1 MKIEIQYRLLFLL
14 SVILIGL
21 VGCDDLSDYPV
32 SSPVFHVQL
41 PDDIVASQ
49 VSHDTLTFVD
59 VSSGNVMK
67 RTLSETENL
76 PMGLYNV
83 SYKAN
88 VALQRGDEKVEGILK
103 GALDNVFIGDG
114 NQTYTFD
121 TYLQIDRDDFIIEE
135 IFFTGTLRGS
145 GKQYYGDSYVKIYNN
160 TDHVLYAD
168 GVAFVESK
176 FVSTQKYIY
185 TPDIQKD
192 TMTVQAIYVIPG
204 SGKEHPVQPGESL
217 VLCDTGIDHRVAN
230 PNSFDLSHADFEWYD
245 VSTQPSH
252 MDIDSETVPNLDKW
266 YCYTLSFFVLHNR
279 GFRSYA
285 IARIPLEK
293 EQYLKDYFYTYEYAI
308 PSESGNFPMTQSAYK
323 LPNDWILDGVNCSV
337 ESEWQ
342 WNLLPIT
349 VDGGWTHCGKTDH
362 DKTRY
367 FKSVRRK
374 MIALDNEGHRILKD
388 TDNSSEDFNSE
399 CVPSIIEQQ
408 HSSIDAEGRKA
419 EKITY
424 DGVQTVKEKVIE

>member
-1 MKIEIQYRLLFLL
+1 MNKIKIYSYWPLLLL
-14 SVILIGL
+14 LLLTGVAS
-21 VGCDDLSDYPV
+21 CDDLEEYPAG
-32 SSPVFHVQL
+32 SPVISVQY
-41 PDDIVASQ
+41 PEDIAPSQ
-49 VSHDTLTFVD
+49 VSHDTLTFSD
-59 VSSGNVMK
+59 VSTGNVIK
-67 RTLSETENL
+67 RAYSAMTPL
-76 PMGLYNV
+76 PLGLYNI
-83 SYKAN
+83 SYKAD
-88 VALQRGDEKVEGILK
+88 VELQRGDETVQGTLK
-103 GALDNVFIGDG
+103 GALENVFIGEG
-114 NQTYTFD
+114 TKSYSMQ
-121 TYLQIDRDDFIIEE
+121 TYLQIDRNDFIIEE
-135 IFFTGTLRGS
+135 IFFAGTLRGS

-217 VLCDTGIDHRVAN
+217 VLCDTGIDHRMAN

-285 IARIPLEK
+285 IARIPVEK
-293 EQYLKDYFYTYEYAI
+293 EQYLKDYFYTYEYVI

-342 WNLLPIT
+342 WNLLPVT

-374 MIALDNEGHRILKD
+374 MIALDNKGHRILKD
-388 TDNSSEDFNSE
+388 TDDSSEDFNSE
-399 CVPSIIEQQ
+399 CVPSLIEQQ
-408 HSSIDAEGRKA
+408 HSSIDAEGNKA
-419 EKITY
+419 DKITY
-424 DGVQTVKEKVIE
+424 DGVQTVKE

>member
-1 MKIEIQYRLLFLL
+1 MRIQIQYRLLLFL
-14 SVILIGL
+14 GL
-21 VGCDDLSDYPV
+21 TFLWLTGCDDLSDYPV
-32 SSPVFHVQL
+32 SSPEFNVKL
-41 PDDIVASQ
+41 PEDIEASQ
-49 VSHDTLTFVD
+49 IKYDTLTFTD
-59 VSSGNVMK
+59 VSTGNVMK
-67 RTLSETENL
+67 RALSETDHL
-76 PMGLYNV
+76 PLGLYNV
-83 SYKAN
+83 SYKAS
-88 VALQRGDEKVEGILK
+88 VALQRGEEIVEGTLK
-103 GALDNVFIGDG
+103 GALENVFIGEG
-114 NQTYTFD
+114 SQSYTLD

-217 VLCDTGIDHRVAN
+217 VLCDTGIDHRQAN

-285 IARIPLEK
+285 IARIPVAK
-293 EQYLKDYFYTYEYAI
+293 EQYLKDYFYTYDYVVS
-308 PSESGNFPMTQSAYK
+308 SESGNFPMTQSAYK

-342 WNLLPIT
+342 WNVLPVT

-362 DKTRY
+362 DMTRY

-374 MIALDNEGHRILKD
+374 MVMLDSRGRRILKD
-388 TDNSSEDFNSE
+388 TDNSAEDFNTE
-399 CVPSIIEQQ
+399 CTPSLVEQQ
-408 HSSIDAEGRKA
+408 HSAIDAAGTKA
-419 EKITY
+419 NKITY
-424 DGVQTVKEKVIE
+424 DGVQIVKD